1 MILYADQ
8 ASEISQTRR
17 KVVLISHVEFEGVV
31 VSSTS
36 HPSPLRC
43 ASREIRHRVSYL
55 GMLEMLVYLG
65 SVGYRA

>member
-1 MILYADQ
+1 VILYADQ

-17 KVVLISHVEFEGVV
+17 KVVLISHVEFEDVA
-31 VSSTS
+31 VSSTG

-43 ASREIRHRVSYL
+43 ASREIRHRVIYKK
-55 GMLEMLVYLG
+55 LEMLVYLG